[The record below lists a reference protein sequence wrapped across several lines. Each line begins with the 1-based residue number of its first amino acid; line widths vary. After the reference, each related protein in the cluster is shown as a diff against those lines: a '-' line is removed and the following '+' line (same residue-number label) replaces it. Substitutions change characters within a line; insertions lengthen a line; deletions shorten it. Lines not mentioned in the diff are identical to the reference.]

1 MTFNLHFSHG
11 ARIELFAE
19 DLLLH
24 KEVSTSADFDN
35 IQVDINLISDWVRD
49 NYLTLNTK
57 ESKYMFITQLY
68 FSLMLLH
75 INGSPIGKVPSFKY
89 LGILVK
95 AN

>member
-57 ESKYMFITQLY
+57 ESKYMFITHKRKLY
-68 FSLMLLH
+68 FSLLLLR
-75 INGSPIGKVPSFKY
+75 INGPRSSKYPPS
-89 LGILVK
+89 
-95 AN
+95 NT